1 MWTSIV
7 VVLAVLVAAG
17 AVLQG
22 VSYLQRRRAR
32 SVIPIEQVKHT
43 LNGVSLRVE
52 TRGQTTLPGM
62 NPGRANRT
70 RGDLVVASDRFVV
83 ASSRGRLIDIRP
95 GSPRLTSV
103 RSPGPG
109 RLVLEGTSG
118 LSGAS
123 GSPGAYRIELVVED
137 ARRWVE
143 ILSPFADEVRAF
155 G

>member
-17 AVLQG
+17 AVLKG

-32 SVIPIEQVKHT
+32 SVIPIEQVQHT
-43 LNGVSLRVE
+43 LEGVSLRVE
-52 TRGQTTLPGM
+52 TRGKTTLPGM

-83 ASSRGRLIDIRP
+83 ASARGRLVDIRP

-118 LSGAS
+118 VSGGA
-123 GSPGAYRIELVVED
+123 GPPGAFRIELVVED

-143 ILSPFADEVRAF
+143 ILTPFADEARAL